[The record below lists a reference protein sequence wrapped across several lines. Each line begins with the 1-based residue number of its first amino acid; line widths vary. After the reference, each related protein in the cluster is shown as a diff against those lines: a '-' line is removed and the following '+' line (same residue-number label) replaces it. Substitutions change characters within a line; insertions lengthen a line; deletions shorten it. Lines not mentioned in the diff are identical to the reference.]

1 MFIARQQLVEL
12 EPCPSQSVVVA
23 AAAEIAALPIL
34 EQLAAQTNLAAT
46 RCVLQ
51 MHTAVQPNG
60 TFIAPIKLRLCA
72 QLAAAA
78 AAAAEI
84 AALPILEQLAAQTN
98 LAATRYVLLMPIAA
112 KPNGI
117 KSAPTWQRPSAQLA
131 ELEVARFPLQRLQ
144 KKKLAEMTRMVVA
157 TAAEQI
163 RLCLRSTLQLAELS
177 MRARKHAT
185 QTGTDSPWLL
195 ERRSP

>member
-1 MFIARQQLVEL
+1 MEL
-12 EPCPSQSVVVA
+12 EQCPSQWAVA
-23 AAAEIAALPIL
+23 AAAAVAEIAALPIL
-34 EQLAAQTNLAAT
+34 EQLAAQTKLAAT

-60 TFIAPIKLRLCA
+60 TFIAPIKQRLCA

-78 AAAAEI
+78 AAAAI

-117 KSAPTWQRPSAQLA
+117 KSAPTWQRPFAQRA
-131 ELEVARFPLQRLQ
+131 ELEVARSPLQRLQ
-144 KKKLAEMTRMVVA
+144 KKKLAEMTQTVVA

-177 MRARKHAT
+177 MRVRQHAT
-185 QTGTDSPWLL
+185 QTGTDSQ
-195 ERRSP
+195 

>member
-1 MFIARQQLVEL
+1 M
-12 EPCPSQSVVVA
+12 VVV
-23 AAAEIAALPIL
+23 AAEIAALPIL
-34 EQLAAQTNLAAT
+34 EQLAAQTNLAA
-46 RCVLQ
+46 
-51 MHTAVQPNG
+51 M
-60 TFIAPIKLRLCA
+60 
-72 QLAAAA
+72 
-78 AAAAEI
+78 
-84 AALPILEQLAAQTN
+84 
-98 LAATRYVLLMPIAA
+98 RYVLLMPIAVL
-112 KPNGI
+112 PNGTFI
-117 KSAPTWQRPSAQLA
+117 APTQQRPSAQLA

-177 MRARKHAT
+177 MRARQHAT